1 MVDAEQREAM
11 SQRIPDDKV
20 DQQEPLPLSGRLL
33 LMRAQWIN
41 LFPTQRDVLVLCVA
55 QAELLERELA
65 ERDAELFR
73 YREEEAD
80 RDRRAESIAPSSTA
94 LAPVADWYREHTEAE
109 MRREY
114 ESATDHDAPDHIRGE
129 SFEKWAEAEGYL
141 RGDALRTLFAPSATG
156 AASGD
161 AARWQFLMELLDCD
175 ESEPLLSRLFDA
187 DSTEWPEL
195 VDAAIRARNDIRGQ
209 D

>member
-1 MVDAEQREAM
+1 MGRTPSSHALDAATGEAM
-11 SQRIPDDKV
+11 SQREQSDKV

-94 LAPVADWYREHTEAE
+94 ATVAVPKERIAAWMSVLALGNNVDRPALYDE
-109 MRREY
+109 MKRWL
-114 ESATDHDAPDHIRGE
+114 SV
-129 SFEKWAEAEGYL
+129 
-141 RGDALRTLFAPSATG
+141 APSATSSNT
-156 AASGD
+156 AAQLAFDQQSDDPAPGD
-161 AARWQFLMELLDCD
+161 WNAACRHIADLLREQF
-175 ESEPLLSRLFDA
+175 
-187 DSTEWPEL
+187 
-195 VDAAIRARNDIRGQ
+195 DIHREGNP
-209 D
+209 